1 MGIPDVILAGR
12 NVLHGDPI
20 FVLSSILLL
29 STIGISLERRTLV
42 GKALSAPLA
51 TMALSLTVA
60 NLGLVPFSSPVC
72 KFISC
77 LPLFHLQHLSFL
89 LSRLVHKSLLGSSR
103 GSHAVV

>member
-1 MGIPDVILAGR
+1 MGIPDALLAGR
-12 NVLHGDPI
+12 TVLHGDPT

-51 TMALSLTVA
+51 TMALGLTVA

-72 KFISC
+72 K
-77 LPLFHLQHLSFL
+77 
-89 LSRLVHKSLLGSSR
+89 
-103 GSHAVV
+103 